1 MGFGIR
7 VPGVRISTSGVRIGP
22 RVASVRVS
30 TRGVSAS
37 VGPRALKVTASRSG
51 VRASTNVG
59 PFRVS
64 SSGFSARARLGPASL
79 RLGSGGASAALS
91 LAPVWISARTSGG
104 HSSGINHP
112 SQEDSEVLQL
122 RRSPQQLVHDFPDRR
137 KISAETQMSL
147 EQRSVHGIHSLL
159 LDVAPALVL
168 FGSFGLP
175 TPDLDLFPSES
186 EIKEAAIHLFN
197 ERAQQSEGA
206 DLTDS
211 EGEIEELMKVLIDQR
226 NEAVIL
232 VNESVQKFIDGDS
245 LASLL
250 CLQLCF
256 ADNGGAAA
264 PVGLDDGD
272 LLVFMSFPPA
282 YDMVWPERAVNTF
295 GSEFKH
301 RSASQVVDQHIQAV
315 KQLVAATIREA
326 FEVHPHVQRVRVLVM
341 DWAQSSSA
349 IDTRHV
355 AIDMQASRSDLPSI
369 QNSSLEACNLIL
381 EFLSQWWSAHGTGD
395 DSKIMSLVKR
405 WEDGTSGTVS
415 LLSTRAQNFAEHMVL
430 ADHSALSPHLR
441 PTVSELLGASSLHL
455 ETIDEDDASDEVFQ
469 PIFDESDFVGG
480 PVFWIYLALLIRAWN
495 DDSIDIVDLRHR
507 AQVLGSVLG
516 IGKNLNSEDSLPFQ
530 DEPSSAGPDDELF
543 QAAIELAKS
552 GQPITVSKLQR
563 ELKIG
568 FARAHRLLDLLLEGG
583 YVVPQ

>member
-22 RVASVRVS
+22 RVANVRVS

-37 VGPRALKVTASRSG
+37 VGPRALRVTASKSG
-51 VRASTNVG
+51 VRASSNVG

-64 SSGFSARARLGPASL
+64 SSGVSAQARLGPASL
-79 RLGSGGASAALS
+79 RLGSGGTSAAIS
-91 LAPVWISARTSGG
+91 LAPVWISARSSGG
-104 HSSGINHP
+104 HSSRMNRS
-112 SQEDSEVLQL
+112 SQEDSEILQL

-137 KISAETQMSL
+137 KISTEIQMSS

-175 TPDLDLFPSES
+175 TPDLDSAPDES
-186 EIKEAAIHLFN
+186 EIREAAVRLFN
-197 ERAQQSEGA
+197 AKAQEYQGS
-206 DLTDS
+206 DRTDS
-211 EGEIEELMKVLIDQR
+211 EDEIEELMKVLIDQR
-226 NEAVIL
+226 NEAVGL
-232 VNESVQKFIDGDS
+232 VNESLQKFKDGDS

-272 LLVFMSFPPA
+272 LLVFMSFPSA
-282 YDMVWPERAVNTF
+282 YDMVWPERAINTF

-301 RSASQVVDQHIQAV
+301 RSASEVVDQHIQAV

-355 AIDMQASRSDLPSI
+355 AIEMQASRNDLPSI

-381 EFLSQWWSAHGTGD
+381 DFLSQWWSAHGTGD
-395 DSKIMSLVKR
+395 DSKIMSLVNR

-415 LLSTRAQNFAEHMVL
+415 LLSTRAQSFAEHMVL
-430 ADHSALSPHLR
+430 ADHSSLSPHLR
-441 PTVSELLGASSLHL
+441 PTVSDLLGTSSLHL
-455 ETIDEDDASDEVFQ
+455 ETINEDDASDEVFQ
-469 PIFDESDFVGG
+469 PIFDETDFVGG

-495 DDSIDIVDLRHR
+495 DESIDIGELRNR
-507 AQVLGSVLG
+507 AQVLGNVLE
-516 IGKNLNSEDSLPFQ
+516 IGKNHDSMNSLSLQ
-530 DEPSSAGPDDELF
+530 DEPNSAGFDDELF
-543 QAAIELAKS
+543 QAAIALAKS
-552 GQPITVSKLQR
+552 GQPITASKLQR

-568 FARAHRLLDLLLEGG
+568 FARAHRLFDLLLEGG
-583 YVVPQ
+583 HVIPD